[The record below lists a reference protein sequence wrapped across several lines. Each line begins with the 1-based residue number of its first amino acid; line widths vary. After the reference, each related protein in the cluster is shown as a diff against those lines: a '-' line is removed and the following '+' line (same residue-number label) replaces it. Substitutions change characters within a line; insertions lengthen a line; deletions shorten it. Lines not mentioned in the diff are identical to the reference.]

1 MWRDHSRVQ
10 LQRERER
17 DEEKQH
23 TAELCSEV
31 APRLPGVFRLVS
43 VCIAIGFTKRP
54 PESGERGAGGPR
66 QLTEYLAMTALI
78 WMDACTMQNHHTLPQ
93 PRACPLPPETF
104 ATTQKQKCGTR
115 HGVG

>member
-1 MWRDHSRVQ
+1 MERSFSSATA
-10 LQRERER
+10 ERER

-66 QLTEYLAMTALI
+66 QLTE
-78 WMDACTMQNHHTLPQ
+78 CTPFRGLWVCVWP
-93 PRACPLPPETF
+93 
-104 ATTQKQKCGTR
+104 
-115 HGVG
+115 

>member
-31 APRLPGVFRLVS
+31 APRLPGVFGVCLHCHWVHQESTRARVS
-43 VCIAIGFTKRP
+43 AAPGDRD
-54 PESGERGAGGPR
+54 S
-66 QLTEYLAMTALI
+66 
-78 WMDACTMQNHHTLPQ
+78 
-93 PRACPLPPETF
+93 
-104 ATTQKQKCGTR
+104 
-115 HGVG
+115 